1 MPKTTAAVRVLN
13 RLLLLGLISYFSM
26 GVGCRTSTSDP
37 KPAPSFWTTTVAVS
51 DPANFTDAGT
61 DARGIHPGLF
71 GAEYGR
77 MLKLVDGSWL
87 SVYTI
92 YDNNGY
98 LADPQGGTRLQV
110 ARSTDNCRTWT
121 ILTTI
126 SDFGR
131 DLDNGQMIQLANG
144 QILLASRSVRWQESY
159 RLPVYRSSDNGL
171 TWTFVSMI
179 DANEGTPGSL
189 GNPDK
194 GVYEPHFYMLAN
206 NELAVMYSSEKHVVE
221 NPSFSQIISEKT
233 SSDHGVTWGKEIWVA
248 AQLGQARPGMPVWT
262 KLNNGQYMVVFEVCG
277 TQNCMV
283 SYKFSADGQQWPSG
297 LGAQIPNER
306 GGPYLV
312 ALSSGRLVLS
322 SNFGQVSYS
331 DDNGLTWKV
340 IVPPP
345 FSGVPDA
352 DVWSSVY
359 ETGAN
364 ELAVM
369 SSVHR
374 TAGHKVQ
381 LRFGV
386 LSNLP

>member
-1 MPKTTAAVRVLN
+1 MPQTIVVLRVFN
-13 RLLLLGLISYFSM
+13 KLLLLGLVSYFSM
-26 GVGCRTSTSDP
+26 GVGCAASAS
-37 KPAPSFWTTTVAVS
+37 KSAPSFWATTVTVS
-51 DPANFTDAGT
+51 DPATFTDAGT
-61 DARGIHPGLF
+61 DARGIHPGTF

-98 LADPQGGTRLQV
+98 RADPKGGTRLQV

-121 ILTTI
+121 VLATI

-131 DLDNGQMIQLANG
+131 DLDNGQMIQLPNG

-159 RLPVYRSSDNGL
+159 RLPVYRSTDNGL
-171 TWTFVSMI
+171 TWTFRSMI

-194 GVYEPHFYMLAN
+194 GVYEPHFYFLPN

-233 SSDHGVTWGKEIWVA
+233 SSDNGATWGNEIWVA
-248 AQLGQARPGMPVWT
+248 AQPGQARPGMPVWT
-262 KLNNGQYMVVFEVCG
+262 KIKNGQYMLVFEVCG

-283 SYKFSADGQQWPSG
+283 SYKFSADGMQWPAG
-297 LGAQIPNER
+297 LGTQIPSQR

-312 ALSSGRLVLS
+312 SLSSGRLVLT

-331 DDNGLTWKV
+331 DDYALTWKV
-340 IVPPP
+340 IDPPP
-345 FSGVPDA
+345 FSGVLDA

-359 ETGAN
+359 ETGPT